1 MKTCEDS
8 APTGVEAVSSM
19 MSSGSDESDSI
30 CCVVCWR
37 FVGCVGLSS
46 CDVWKGRLVFVGGCC
61 SVDAV
66 DFFGVVEVFVL
77 EVDVLDVVD
86 GVVFGAGGFVV
97 VGFDVGKGV
106 VLSGASSVVGVDVFD
121 AVRGDVVHWLA

>member
-77 EVDVLDVVD
+77 EVDVVDVVD
-86 GVVFGAGGFVV
+86 CCGWRSVV
-97 VGFDVGKGV
+97 VV
-106 VLSGASSVVGVDVFD
+106 VVVVSGCCLFARHLSA
-121 AVRGDVVHWLA
+121 

>member
-1 MKTCEDS
+1 MSSKTCEDS
-8 APTGVEAVSSM
+8 APTCVEAVSSM

-30 CCVVCWR
+30 CCVVCLR

-61 SVDAV
+61 SVAVV

-77 EVDVLDVVD
+77 EVDVLVVVDDVFFCVDVSVVVDVVD
-86 GVVFGAGGFVV
+86 CCGWRSVV
-97 VGFDVGKGV
+97 VVSGCCLFVG
-106 VLSGASSVVGVDVFD
+106 
-121 AVRGDVVHWLA
+121 HWLA